1 MFSKPLIN
9 PSLSPPASLWFLHIP
24 LRHRGEAQL
33 RLPQDWPEQRSGDGA
48 STSGDQFHPPSLINW
63 ENPQHWSMAASRIGS
78 AHPRHLLAAGKLS
91 KWQRWCG
98 RGCGDQHN
106 TRQRLALK
114 RVGQNLKCFRG
125 LSDVLKA
132 GPRPPPPFLMR
143 DNPVLPSSPL
153 PEASN
158 YSGRSC
164 GINVPAG
171 KDAGLITKE

>member
-1 MFSKPLIN
+1 MV
-9 PSLSPPASLWFLHIP
+9 LSAGIS
-24 LRHRGEAQL
+24 GE
-33 RLPQDWPEQRSGDGA
+33 
-48 STSGDQFHPPSLINW
+48 QFHPLSPINW
-63 ENPQHWSMAASRIGS
+63 ENSQHWSTAASRTGS
-78 AHPRHLLAAGKLS
+78 ARPRHLLAAGELS
-91 KWQRWCG
+91 KWQRWCE

-106 TRQRLALK
+106 SRQRFTLKDK
-114 RVGQNLKCFRG
+114 RVGQNLKSFPG
-125 LSDVLKA
+125 SSDVLKA
-132 GPRPPPPFLMR
+132 GPRPPAPFLMR